1 MNWNERVQEDR
12 QDNLAELEDSGMERF
27 PNGTNRDSPVGT
39 FVSEYEETNEDFESD
54 DEWTLAGRV
63 TRINDFGDIY
73 FIDIEDETGTV
84 QLQFDYEHTPDDVLG
99 LVPRIDKG
107 DIVEATGNAI
117 RSDTGELTLHSWD
130 FRLLTKSL
138 SHPPAQEG
146 LSAEERIRQRSLS
159 LQYDADLHES
169 VRTRFEV
176 TQAVRE
182 FLTSDGYLEVETP
195 ILQSVYGGGSAHPFE
210 TYCAG
215 IDEDVYLRIAPEIAL
230 KKMVIGGFEN
240 IFEIGKVFRNEDIDT
255 THNPEFTML
264 ELYEAYADY
273 EDMMTLTESLVST
286 VVTETTGDT
295 TVLFDGDEIDFST
308 PWNRYTVEESVSEF
322 SSYDVTSM
330 SDDEVVEVALEEASE
345 EMESETVG
353 DAIMALYEAF
363 VEDEI
368 VQPTFIM
375 NHPAGSSPLCKEHR
389 EDSSVQERFEVVVAG
404 MELANSYSERND
416 PFEQADA
423 FEAQQEQYDESDE
436 SHHQVDESYLE
447 SLTVGLPPTGGLG
460 IGIDR
465 LAMLVTDSQSIKD
478 VMAFPMVSQNRGGE
492 H

>member
-1 MNWNERVQEDR
+1 MDWNERVREDR
-12 QDNLAELEDSGMERF
+12 QENLSSLEDEGFDRF
-27 PNGTNRDSPVGT
+27 PNETHRDAPIGD
-39 FVSEYEETNEDFESD
+39 FVSEYGATSEDFESE

-73 FIDIEDETGTV
+73 FFDIEDETGSV
-84 QLQFDYEHTPDDVLG
+84 QLQFDYEHTPDTVLS
-99 LVPRIDKG
+99 LVSNIDTG

-146 LSAEERIRQRSLS
+146 LSPEEKIRQRSLS
-159 LQYDADLHES
+159 LQHDDSLHSS

-176 TQAVRE
+176 TQSVRQ
-182 FLTSDGYLEVETP
+182 FLVSDGYLEVETP

-273 EDMMTLTESLVST
+273 EDMMELTESLVST
-286 VVTETTGDT
+286 VIEDVNGETT
-295 TVLFDGDEIDFST
+295 VEFDGDELDFST
-308 PWNRYTVEESVSEF
+308 PWNRYTVHEAVSEF
-322 SSYDVTSM
+322 SSYDVSSM
-330 SDDEVVEVALEEASE
+330 DDDAIVQAAVESAAD
-345 EMESETVG
+345 EMESESVS
-353 DAIMALYEAF
+353 DAIMALYEEF

-416 PFEQADA
+416 PFEQAEA
-423 FEAQQEQYDESDE
+423 FEQQHEQYDEGDE
-436 SHHQVDESYLE
+436 AHHQIDESYLE

-478 VMAFPMVSQNRGGE
+478 VIAFPMVSQNRGGD
-492 H
+492 